1 MKQPENALI
10 VKEGEGQQDAVA
22 LGDGIFTSRGISNSY
37 LVTTSDGNVLINTG
51 MHFEAAEIRRRFAA
65 VSSNPIRV
73 IVFTQGHSD
82 HVGGW
87 SQFDGPGI
95 ETIAQADHAD
105 VREYWRGLQP
115 FMTARTGKLWSRD
128 LPDADRTFQPPEPV
142 VTTTFLDAHPFEV
155 GHRFELYSTPG
166 GETTDSLVVWLPD
179 SRTVFTGNLTGP
191 LFGHIPNLYTPRGD
205 KIRSAIKYL
214 HSVDRVIALEPDTL
228 ITGHGEPIHG
238 ADEIRRRLTQ
248 MRDATE
254 YIRDRTFEGMNAGTD
269 LWTLMGQVQLPP
281 ELAIPQGHGKVPW
294 LVRAIW
300 EEHAGWFRYE
310 STTELYDVPPAAIG
324 LELLELA
331 GGSDVFVARARAH
344 LEAERPLHALQ
355 FVDIVLAQDPTAVD
369 ALEMRL
375 GALEQLLEASGREN
389 FSEVR
394 WLEAEIRDT
403 QALLP
408 RGPSAPARQGE
419 EREG

>member
-1 MKQPENALI
+1 MTKDGPVKQPENALI
-10 VKEGEGQQDAVA
+10 VKEGEGQQDAVD
-22 LGDGIFTSRGISNSY
+22 LGDGIFMSRGISNSY
-37 LVTTSDGNVLINTG
+37 LVTTSDGDLLINTG
-51 MHFEAAEIRRRFAA
+51 MHFEAPEIRRRFAA
-65 VSSNPIRV
+65 VSSHPIRA

-87 SQFDGPGI
+87 SQFDEPGI
-95 ETIAQADHAD
+95 ETIAQFDHAD
-105 VREYWRGLQP
+105 VREYWRRLQP
-115 FMTARTGKLWSRD
+115 FMTARTGKLWSGD
-128 LPDADRTFQPPEPV
+128 LPSADRSFQPPEPV
-142 VTTTFLDAHPFEV
+142 VTTTFRDAHAFAL
-155 GHRFELYSTPG
+155 GGRRFELYSTPG
-166 GETTDSLVVWLPD
+166 GETTDSLVVWLPEAH
-179 SRTVFTGNLTGP
+179 TVFTGNLFGP

-205 KIRSAIKYL
+205 KIRSAIEYL
-214 HSVDRVIALEPDTL
+214 HSVDWVIALEPETL
-228 ITGHGEPIHG
+228 ITGHGEPIRG

-269 LWTLMGQVQLPP
+269 LWTLMGEVRLPP

-310 STTELYDVPPAAIG
+310 STTELYDVPPAAIWP
-324 LELLELA
+324 ELLDLA
-331 GGSDVFVARARAH
+331 GGSAALADRAKAH
-344 LEAERPLHALQ
+344 LDAGRPLHALQ
-355 FVDIVLAQDPTAVD
+355 FVDIVVAQEPDNVE
-369 ALEMRL
+369 ALQLKL

-403 QALLP
+403 RTAL
-408 RGPSAPARQGE
+408 S
-419 EREG
+419 